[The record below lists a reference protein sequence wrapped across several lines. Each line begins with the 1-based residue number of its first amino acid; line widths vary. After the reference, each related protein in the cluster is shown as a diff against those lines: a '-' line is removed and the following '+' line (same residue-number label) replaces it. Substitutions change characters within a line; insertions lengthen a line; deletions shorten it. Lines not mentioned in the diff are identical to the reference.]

1 MAKSDKTK
9 GGRNSPQTANK
20 KAFFN
25 FEILE
30 KVEAGIVL
38 TGTEVKS
45 LRDGGGDLD
54 GAYARITGGECWLVG
69 CKIAPYAQASITNHP
84 PVHDRK
90 LLLHRRQIAKLITKS
105 EQAGCT
111 LVPLRIYFSERGLA
125 KVEIAVARGKRQFDK
140 RDAITKREQK
150 REIDR
155 STKKYRR

>member
-1 MAKSDKTK
+1 MAKGEKKSKQH
-9 GGRNSPQTANK
+9 SPQTLNK

-25 FEILE
+25 YEILE

-54 GAYARITGGECWLVG
+54 GSYARITNGECWLIAS
-69 CKIAPYAQASITNHP
+69 KIAPYAQASITNHP
-84 PVHDRK
+84 QIRDRK
-90 LLLHRRQIAKLITKS
+90 LLLHNRQIAKLISKS

-111 LVPLRIYFSERGLA
+111 LIPLKIYFNDRGLA
-125 KVEIAVARGKRQFDK
+125 KVELAVARGKRQYDK

-150 REIDR
+150 KDIDR